1 MLLVK
6 LGRRNPACRENP
18 AVKDGLPWEIKTK
31 TELKMKGSP
40 MWASWNIFLMRQ
52 LRTRQLKHARTT
64 RNQGLFQRHLTEWK
78 QKVVL
83 QKLPSQLFQED
94 GRCLVTT
101 RRRCPL
107 HLLIHRISLMYLRV
121 LLREGRFLK
130 VVVRVKMSSPGKND
144 PQAW

>member
-6 LGRRNPACRENP
+6 REMRNPACRENP
-18 AVKDGLPWEIKTK
+18 VVKDGLPWEIKTR

-52 LRTRQLKHARTT
+52 LRTRHLKHARTT
-64 RNQGLFQRHLTEWK
+64 RNQGLFQRHLTGWK

-83 QKLPSQLFQED
+83 QKLLSQLFQED

-107 HLLIHRISLMYLRV
+107 HSLIHHTNLMYLRV
-121 LLREGRFLK
+121 LPREGRFLK
-130 VVVRVKMSSPGKND
+130 VVDRMKMSSPGKKD